1 MGLKTYN
8 KDFQLNIIHLNY
20 NYQLFFF
27 LEYHKYKYFPVTNL
41 PDEKQEEA

>member
-20 NYQLFFF
+20 NYQLFF
-27 LEYHKYKYFPVTNL
+27 LEYHKYKYFPVTSL